1 MIRFIDTV
9 ILAHTKLRTHKVRTG
24 LTLGVAGILFG
35 LILGVIFAA
44 QGVFDSVERFSEEGL
59 ADRAI
64 VAVSKWSNA
73 YYNQYKHAEDED
85 FIAEVKATHEAL
97 VVKKTTAAKK
107 YNVPYDAKSEDPSPI
122 IIDRET
128 KKGTH

>member
-35 LILGVIFAA
+35 IILGVIFVA

-64 VAVSKWSNA
+64 VAVSKWSDA
-73 YYNQYKHAEDED
+73 YYNQYEHAEDED

-107 YNVPYDAKSEDPSPI
+107 YNVSYDAKSEDPSPI